1 MILEAVLLVLVKL
14 VFCQNIF
21 FSMIMSFP
29 FTTTTLNFLLQTSS
43 EGESPALIVLKI
55 YVLPSFTHSHTVS
68 ICPNT
73 WTFRHRIHIY
83 VFFKI
88 CKLMNACI
96 ERMVVLALE
105 EYWRDFHQSL
115 LAKKENQVFHS
126 IFNVMKTALS
136 VSIAW
141 LSIQDDSW
149 YRW

>member
-1 MILEAVLLVLVKL
+1 M
-14 VFCQNIF
+14 VFCTKNIF
-21 FSMIMSFP
+21 FSLIMSFL

-55 YVLPSFTHSHTVS
+55 YALPSFSHIHSHSFYMPKQMYVKTLD
-68 ICPNT
+68 T
-73 WTFRHRIHIY
+73 YIY
-83 VFFKI
+83 RFSKI

-115 LAKKENQVFHS
+115 LAKKKNQVFHT

-136 VSIAW
+136 VCIAW